1 MARTTDLD
9 CCEFPILL
17 FPNESFCLKYY
28 FTFLIICIGY
38 MKIDNF
44 RFISFWSLD
53 VPNPAPISDGEDYMT
68 SRCAKCVLRRFGEMI
83 LLVQLILSSLHQKRD
98 ICRYLNNKDLDF
110 ADIAV
115 VNLVSYLFLSFVT
128 EPQFINREKEG
139 DDYSP
144 AFAMR
149 HC

>member
-1 MARTTDLD
+1 M
-9 CCEFPILL
+9 
-17 FPNESFCLKYY
+17 Y
-28 FTFLIICIGY
+28 
-38 MKIDNF
+38 
-44 RFISFWSLD
+44 
-53 VPNPAPISDGEDYMT
+53 
-68 SRCAKCVLRRFGEMI
+68 
-83 LLVQLILSSLHQKRD
+83 
-98 ICRYLNNKDLDF
+98 RYLNKKDTDF

-144 AFAMR
+144 AFATR